1 MFFEDNENFNKDF
14 KKAKEISEKNNVKFI
29 PIEMKN
35 HNFFSSLENISSIL
49 EEPISN
55 NNSILNFYLAKE
67 INEKVILTGDGGD
80 EIFNGYNKYKSM
92 YFFMF
97 INKFFTKKIYFN
109 SKNKNINR
117 LFFKNSTQYYLSF
130 SNQNFYKDYLHFFR
144 NSKTIDENFIKN
156 NFFFDQDD
164 DLNIN
169 NVMFKELQSWVVNDP
184 LSRNDKI
191 FGHFWKRSKSPFLR
205 PKHN

>member
-1 MFFEDNENFNKDF
+1 
-14 KKAKEISEKNNVKFI
+14 
-29 PIEMKN
+29 
-35 HNFFSSLENISSIL
+35 
-49 EEPISN
+49 
-55 NNSILNFYLAKE
+55 
-67 INEKVILTGDGGD
+67 
-80 EIFNGYNKYKSM
+80 
-92 YFFMF
+92 MF

-109 SKNKNINR
+109 SKIKILIGYSLKTQLNIICHSVIKI
-117 LFFKNSTQYYLSF
+117 FIKTIFT
-130 SNQNFYKDYLHFFR
+130 FR

-169 NVMFKELQSWVVNDP
+169 NVMFKELQNWVVNDP

-191 FGHFWKRSKSPFLR
+191 LVILEKKQGPFLR